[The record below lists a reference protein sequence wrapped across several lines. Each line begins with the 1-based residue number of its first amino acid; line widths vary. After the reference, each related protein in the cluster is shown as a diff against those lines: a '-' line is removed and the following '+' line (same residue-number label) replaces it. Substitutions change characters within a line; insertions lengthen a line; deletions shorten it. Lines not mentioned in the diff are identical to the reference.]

1 MVKKEQVA
9 RRLARECHVTQ
20 AAAADQVD
28 RVVSDLL
35 MRVRRGQPA
44 SLPGLGTFHAGSE
57 SEFQFE
63 GAGAQAEK
71 TNLKKRSK

>member
-1 MVKKEQVA
+1 
-9 RRLARECHVTQ
+9 
-20 AAAADQVD
+20 
-28 RVVSDLL
+28 VVSDLL